1 MIRAGFDAW
10 APAYDGSAL
19 QPAYRAAHA
28 AVLREVHRLNSRP
41 RRVLDVG
48 CGTGHLLRMAASTF
62 PGTTLV
68 GVDASGVMLSVAGM
82 AEPTTPRLVR
92 VQAAAECLPFADRT
106 FDLVVSTASFRHWTD
121 QQVAM
126 REIHRI
132 LAPGGL
138 LGLADLV
145 GSRRRG
151 LVSHLLGRVSL
162 PPTYLTPLRAAGLRT
177 IGVSLVDGFGPVAA
191 ITVVLARR
199 CAPDQRTR
207 RTRR

>member
-1 MIRAGFDAW
+1 MTRAGFDAW

-28 AVLREVHRLNSRP
+28 AVLREAQRLMSCP
-41 RRVLDVG
+41 HRVLDVG
-48 CGTGHLLRMAASTF
+48 CGTGQLLRTAASTF

-68 GVDASGVMLSVAGM
+68 GLDASGVMLSVAGR
-82 AEPTTPRLVR
+82 AEATTPRLTR
-92 VQAAAECLPFADRT
+92 VQAAAESLPFADHT

-126 REIHRI
+126 REIHRV

-151 LVSHLLGRVSL
+151 LISHLGGRVSV
-162 PPTYLTPLRAAGLRT
+162 PPTYQAPLTAAGLHP
-177 IGVSLVDGFGPVAA
+177 IGVSLVDGFGPVPA

-199 CAPDQRTR
+199 PQ
-207 RTRR
+207 